1 MPEFVGDVFEGVGD
15 VIGGVADVAGDVLD
29 VVAPIASFIPGPWQ
43 LPAMAY
49 NGLNSLANGDI
60 LGTIGSAFGIQSLGG
75 FGGLTGFQGAA
86 GGVMNASQIDDV
98 IGAYTSA
105 GFGPDDIAQ
114 FIGEASGNPGMSFKT
129 ISDIAKGG
137 GTLNMAGQG
146 LVGYSGGFGGAVNSI
161 FGNPGGSVGNTTL
174 PDAGGVFGNNNAGMG
189 TAGSTFGMP
198 NSKIKNIFEA
208 GQSIYQA
215 FNQPNVQAP
224 RVAQA
229 GADPYAPYRPAAAAE
244 LNALIQNPNRVYGMP
259 GYQFAQQQGQK
270 QIERSAAS
278 TGNLASG
285 NTLNALQ
292 QQGASTA
299 QSWYDNYVKNLSV
312 LSGAA
317 NSPAS
322 GQEAYN
328 MAQQA
333 QAQAEKSRQQNLLM
347 GIQGLATSFFS

>member
-1 MPEFVGDVFEGVGD
+1 MGFVGDVFESVGD
-15 VIGGVADVAGDVLD
+15 IVSGIADVAGDVLD
-29 VVAPIASFIPGPWQ
+29 VVAPVASMIPGPWQ
-43 LPAMAY
+43 IPAMAY
-49 NGLNSLANGDI
+49 NGINSLADGNI
-60 LGTIGSAFGIQSLGG
+60 LGALGSAYGINKLGG
-75 FGGLTGFQGAA
+75 FSGLTGFQGAA
-86 GGVMNASQIDDV
+86 GATLNASQLGDAV
-98 IGAYTSA
+98 KAYTAAGYTTDQALNFVSQAAGTSA
-105 GFGPDDIAQ
+105 STLAGIMA
-114 FIGEASGNPGMSFKT
+114 
-129 ISDIAKGG
+129 GG

-161 FGNPGGSVGNTTL
+161 FGQPAGFSGSSLAAGESGGMIDNVLN
-174 PDAGGVFGNNNAGMG
+174 
-189 TAGSTFGMP
+189 GSTFGIS
-198 NSKIKNIFEA
+198 NSTIGNVLKA
-208 GQSIYQA
+208 GSSIYQA

-244 LNALIQNPNRVYGMP
+244 LNALIQNPNKVYGMP

-333 QAQAEKSRQQNLLM
+333 QSQAEKSRQQNLLM
-347 GIQGLATSFFS
+347 GIQGLATSFFG